1 MSLFKNIRRRF
12 LFLIPVLAIIGPGI
26 IAGNA
31 DNDAGGITT
40 YSVAGANFG
49 LSLLWVLLLT
59 TFALAVTQ
67 EIGARMGLVTGKGL
81 GALIREKFGLRWTA
95 FIMGCLF
102 ISNIGTIAAEFAGVA
117 ASLGIFHVSKLISVP
132 IAIMLVFLLVTKG
145 NFKRLERLFLL
156 MSFFYICYILS
167 AILAHPDFG
176 IALKSL
182 AIPTG
187 FKLNNTYILMLMA
200 VIGTT
205 ITPWGQFFIQDYVV
219 DKKLTK
225 DDLKIER
232 GDVFLGS
239 FFTNFISF
247 FIIVACSAALFS
259 KGIHITDASQAALAL
274 KPLAGEFAAL
284 LFAFGFLNASL
295 FGATIV
301 PVTTSYV
308 ITEAFGLESGLN
320 NKLREAPQFYGL
332 FLLLL
337 ILGGSI
343 VLLPFFPLITI
354 LVVTQAINAVLLI
367 PIFIFLYILA
377 NDKKLL
383 GEYANNKFVNAIVL
397 ITLIGIALAS
407 TIYLISLFAPQL
419 FSFIH

>member
-1 MSLFKNIRRRF
+1 MRLITPIKRKF
-12 LFLIPVLAIIGPGI
+12 LFLIPIFAILGPGI

-49 LSLLWVLLLT
+49 YSLLWILLLT

-81 GALIREKFGLRWTA
+81 AALIREKFGIKWTT
-95 FIMGCLF
+95 FIMACLF

-117 ASLGIFHVSKLISVP
+117 AAMGIFGVSKFVSIP
-132 IAIMLVFLLVTKG
+132 IAIITVFLLVTRG
-145 NFKRLERLFLL
+145 NFKKLERLFLI
-156 MSFFYICYILS
+156 MSFFYISYIVS
-167 AILAHPDFG
+167 AILAKPDFG
-176 IALKSL
+176 FAVKSL
-182 AIPTG
+182 VVPHIDM
-187 FKLNNTYILMLMA
+187 LNTTYILTLMA

-247 FIIVACSAALFS
+247 FIMVACAVTLFS
-259 KGIHITDASQAALAL
+259 KGIHITDAGQAALAL
-274 KPLAGEFAAL
+274 KPLAGEFAST
-284 LFAFGFLNASL
+284 LFAFGFLNASI
-295 FGATIV
+295 FGAAIV
-301 PVTTSYV
+301 PVTTAYI
-308 ITEAFGLESGLN
+308 ITAAFGMESGLN
-320 NKLREAPQFYGL
+320 YKFKEAPQFYGL
-332 FLLLL
+332 FLSLL
-337 ILGGSI
+337 IIGALI
-343 VLLPFFPLITI
+343 VILPIFPLITI

-367 PIFIFLYILA
+367 PIFIFLYVLS

-383 GEYANNKFVNAIVL
+383 GEYANNKIINFVVL
-397 ITLIGIALAS
+397 ITLTGIAVAS
-407 TIYLISLFAPQL
+407 TIYLISLFAPNFL
-419 FSFIH
+419 NFF